1 MTYSH
6 LIFSGDTPLTLNES
20 IRISSSYTGIK
31 KIVIVIPE
39 ERSFTF
45 EDVQKNIPQIW
56 NPEQIEIQEAPANDV
71 IQCELKILE
80 ILKREKTHDNKTIIN
95 VTNSLPVFII
105 AGYFCA
111 SASRSEIIMGLNE
124 KTVVIPRVPF
134 CKLIPARYEILFAI
148 PDDEAGIESQD
159 ELVKQLNTGQPK
171 DYKKSNVSNNLEI
184 LENRK
189 YITREWKGKVR
200 SIKLTDLGRVIKA
213 GHELL
218 STEKSRES
226 Q

>member
-1 MTYSH
+1 
-6 LIFSGDTPLTLNES
+6 
-20 IRISSSYTGIK
+20 
-31 KIVIVIPE
+31 
-39 ERSFTF
+39 
-45 EDVQKNIPQIW
+45 
-56 NPEQIEIQEAPANDV
+56 
-71 IQCELKILE
+71 
-80 ILKREKTHDNKTIIN
+80 
-95 VTNSLPVFII
+95 
-105 AGYFCA
+105 
-111 SASRSEIIMGLNE
+111 MGLNE

-148 PDDEAGIESQD
+148 PDNDAGIESQD

-218 STEKSRES
+218 LTEKSRES

>member
-56 NPEQIEIQEAPANDV
+56 KPEQIEITEAPANDV

-80 ILKREKTHDNKTIIN
+80 ILKREKTHNNKTIIN

-218 STEKSRES
+218 LTEKNRE
-226 Q
+226 